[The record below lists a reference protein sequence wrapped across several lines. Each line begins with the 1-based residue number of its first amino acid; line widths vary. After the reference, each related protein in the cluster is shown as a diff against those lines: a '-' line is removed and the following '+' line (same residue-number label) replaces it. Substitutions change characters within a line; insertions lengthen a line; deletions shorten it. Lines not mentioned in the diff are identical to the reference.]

1 MATISPDSEIYIL
14 KNVPFDKSYNHTV
27 KWSSATVQHNTLL
40 GQNSSYVKYVLTS
53 QSYQRWKRDYIRV
66 DKTCDDLY
74 DCNYLA
80 FRNSTTG
87 GKWFYAFLDEPEY
100 INNNCSQLHYT
111 IDVMQTWMFDFTVPP
126 CFVERE
132 HAISDAIGEN
142 VVSENVGI
150 GEYVTNSYDHRINY
164 SVMLGAI
171 ITSKKLP
178 DVLYFDYNN
187 IRYHLFLTPT
197 FVPENLSTGA
207 ANKAPSGVPTG
218 VYVYCGFPIS
228 ANDVNEQ
235 FYSSYNQ
242 YNMQDF
248 HIYDNYGNIDVSMT
262 RNFPPTLQLVLSEIG
277 NGILLPDLSSLSID
291 DVLDV
296 YTYPA
301 ILNTKSYENNAT
313 GLSFKKGIGV
323 SLPQYLSTID
333 RFDENGIITDT
344 YTPVNNKMLTF
355 PYIKIHI
362 NANNGSSHDYAFE
375 DFKDLTQ
382 AFVIMGNYAN
392 KGSILFVPTS
402 YRGIDYDIEES
413 LSITDFPSPAYK
425 GSQFA
430 SWLESNKWGA
440 LGGLVSSAI
449 TSLSIRNASP
459 VGNNVL
465 NLGTNIADM
474 LNAPPKTA
482 GDINADVFKV
492 GANLIEFTI
501 QYQNI
506 KPQFARII
514 DEYFSVQGYASKRVK
529 IPNVFNGSSTRRSQW
544 NYLKTIGAHI
554 KSTNN
559 GIPAADIDM
568 INKILDN
575 GITFWYNIS
584 NVGNYALTNNIIT
597 G

>member
-1 MATISPDSEIYIL
+1 MAYITPNSTIYLL
-14 KNVPFDKSYNHTV
+14 KNVPFDRSYNHTV
-27 KWSSATVQHNTLL
+27 KWADASTQLNTLKASPFL
-40 GQNSSYVKYVLTS
+40 KYTLTE

-66 DKTCDDLY
+66 AMKCDLLY
-74 DCNYLA
+74 DCNYLIFQNTA
-80 FRNSTTG
+80 YGN
-87 GKWFYAFLDEPEY
+87 KWFYAFLDEPEY
-100 INNNCSQLHYT
+100 VNDNCSEIHYT
-111 IDVMQTWMFDFTVPP
+111 IDVMQTWLFDIDVPP

-132 HAISDAIGEN
+132 HAISDTIGSN
-142 VVSENVGI
+142 VVPENIGL

-178 DVLYFDYNN
+178 DIIYFVVDNT
-187 IRYHLFLTPT
+187 RYHFYLNPT
-197 FVPENLSTGA
+197 FVPENLNTGTG
-207 ANKAPSGVPTG
+207 NKAPSGVPNG
-218 VYVYCGFPIS
+218 VYIYCGFPIS

-235 FYSSYNQ
+235 FYTSYNQ

-248 HIYDNYGNIDVSMT
+248 HVYDEYGNIDVSMT

-277 NGILLPDLSSLSID
+277 NGIILTDFSSLSID
-291 DVLDV
+291 DILGV

-301 ILNTKSYENNAT
+301 VLNTKSYENNAVA
-313 GLSFKKGIGV
+313 LSFKKGIGV
-323 SLPQYLSTID
+323 SLPQDLSTISS
-333 RFDENGIITDT
+333 FDENGTLTDT

-375 DFKDLTQ
+375 DFTDLTQ
-382 AFVIMGNYAN
+382 SFLIMGNYAN
-392 KGSILFVPTS
+392 RGSISLIPTD
-402 YRGIDYDIEES
+402 YKGINLNIEES

-449 TSLSIRNASP
+449 TSLSSGNASP
-459 VGNNVL
+459 VANNIL

-514 DEYFSVQGYASKRVK
+514 DEYFSKFGYATKRVK
-529 IPNVFNGSSTRRSQW
+529 VPNVFSSNTTHRRNW
-544 NYLKTIGAHI
+544 NYLNTKGALV
-554 KSTNN
+554 KSAT
-559 GIPAADIDM
+559 GTSGVPAFDLEQIQ
-568 INKILDN
+568 NILDK
-575 GITFWYNIS
+575 GITFWNYIGQ
-584 NVGNYALTNNIIT
+584 VGNYNLDNSIVTQ
-597 G
+597 

>member
-1 MATISPDSEIYIL
+1 MAYITPNSTIYLL
-14 KNVPFDKSYNHTV
+14 KNVPFDRRYNHTV
-27 KWSSATVQHNTLL
+27 KWADASTQLNTLKASPFL
-40 GQNSSYVKYVLTS
+40 KYTLTE

-66 DKTCDDLY
+66 AMKCDLLY
-74 DCNYLA
+74 DCNYLIFQNTA
-80 FRNSTTG
+80 YGN
-87 GKWFYAFLDEPEY
+87 KWFYAFLDEPEY
-100 INNNCSQLHYT
+100 VNDNCSEIHYT
-111 IDVMQTWMFDFTVPP
+111 IDVMQTWLFDIDVPP

-132 HAISDAIGEN
+132 HAISDTIGSN
-142 VVSENVGI
+142 VVPENIGL

-178 DVLYFDYNN
+178 DIIYFVVDNT
-187 IRYHLFLTPT
+187 RYHFYLNPT
-197 FVPENLSTGA
+197 FVPENLNTGTG
-207 ANKAPSGVPTG
+207 NKAPSGVPNG
-218 VYVYCGFPIS
+218 VYIYCGFPIS

-235 FYSSYNQ
+235 FYTSYNQ

-248 HIYDNYGNIDVSMT
+248 HVYDEYGNIDVSMT

-277 NGILLPDLSSLSID
+277 NGIILTDFSSLSID
-291 DVLDV
+291 DILGV

-301 ILNTKSYENNAT
+301 VLNTKSYENNAVA
-313 GLSFKKGIGV
+313 LSFKKGIGV
-323 SLPQYLSTID
+323 SLPQELSTISS
-333 RFDENGIITDT
+333 FDENGTLTDT

-375 DFKDLTQ
+375 DFTDLTQ
-382 AFVIMGNYAN
+382 SFLIMGNYAN
-392 KGSILFVPTS
+392 RGSISLIPTD
-402 YRGIDYDIEES
+402 YKGINLNIEES

-449 TSLSIRNASP
+449 TSLSSGNASP
-459 VGNNVL
+459 VANNIL

-514 DEYFSVQGYASKRVK
+514 DEYFSKFGYATKRVK
-529 IPNVFNGSSTRRSQW
+529 VPNVFSSNTTHRRNW
-544 NYLKTIGAHI
+544 NYLNTKGALV
-554 KSTNN
+554 KSAT
-559 GIPAADIDM
+559 GTSGVPAFDLEQIQ
-568 INKILDN
+568 NILDK
-575 GITFWYNIS
+575 GITFWNFIDQ
-584 NVGNYALTNNIIT
+584 VGNYNLDNSIVTQ
-597 G
+597 

>member
-1 MATISPDSEIYIL
+1 MAYITPNSTIYLL
-14 KNVPFDKSYNHTV
+14 KNVPFDRSYNHTV
-27 KWSSATVQHNTLL
+27 KWADASTQLNTLKASPFL
-40 GQNSSYVKYVLTS
+40 KYTLTE

-66 DKTCDDLY
+66 AMKCDLLY
-74 DCNYLA
+74 DCNYLIFQNTA
-80 FRNSTTG
+80 YGN
-87 GKWFYAFLDEPEY
+87 KWFYAFLDEPEY
-100 INNNCSQLHYT
+100 VNDNCSEIHYT
-111 IDVMQTWMFDFTVPP
+111 IDVMQTWLFDIDVPP

-132 HAISDAIGEN
+132 HAISDTIGSN
-142 VVSENVGI
+142 VVPENIGL

-178 DVLYFDYNN
+178 DIIYFVVNN
-187 IRYHLFLTPT
+187 TRYHFYLNPT
-197 FVPENLSTGA
+197 FVPENLNTGTG
-207 ANKAPSGVPTG
+207 NKAPSGVPNG
-218 VYVYCGFPIS
+218 VYIYCGFPIS

-235 FYSSYNQ
+235 FYTSYNQ

-248 HIYDNYGNIDVSMT
+248 HVYDEYGNIDVSMT

-277 NGILLPDLSSLSID
+277 NGIILTDFSSLSID
-291 DVLDV
+291 DILGV

-301 ILNTKSYENNAT
+301 VLNTKSYENNAVA
-313 GLSFKKGIGV
+313 LSFKKGIGV
-323 SLPQYLSTID
+323 SLPQDLSTISS
-333 RFDENGIITDT
+333 FDENGTLTDT

-375 DFKDLTQ
+375 DFTDLTQ
-382 AFVIMGNYAN
+382 SFLIMGNYAN
-392 KGSILFVPTS
+392 RGSISLIPTD
-402 YRGIDYDIEES
+402 YKGINLNIEES

-449 TSLSIRNASP
+449 TSLSSGNASP
-459 VGNNVL
+459 VANNIL

-514 DEYFSVQGYASKRVK
+514 DEYFSKFGYATKRVK
-529 IPNVFNGSSTRRSQW
+529 VPNVFSSNTTHRRNW
-544 NYLKTIGAHI
+544 NYLNTKGALV
-554 KSTNN
+554 KSAT
-559 GIPAADIDM
+559 GTSGVPAFDLEQIQ
-568 INKILDN
+568 NILDK
-575 GITFWYNIS
+575 GITFWNYIGQ
-584 NVGNYALTNNIIT
+584 VGNYNLDNSIVTQ
-597 G
+597 

>member
-1 MATISPDSEIYIL
+1 MAYITPNSTIYLL
-14 KNVPFDKSYNHTV
+14 KNVPFDRSYNHTV
-27 KWSSATVQHNTLL
+27 KWANASTQLNTLKASPFL
-40 GQNSSYVKYVLTS
+40 QYSLTE

-66 DKTCDDLY
+66 AMKCDLLY
-74 DCNYLA
+74 DCNYLI
-80 FRNSTTG
+80 FQNSAYG
-87 GKWFYAFLDEPEY
+87 NKWFYAFLDEPEY
-100 INNNCSQLHYT
+100 VNDNCSEIHYT
-111 IDVMQTWMFDFTVPP
+111 IDVMQTWMFDIEVPP

-132 HAISDAIGEN
+132 HAISDTIGSN
-142 VVSENVGI
+142 VVPENIGL

-178 DVLYFDYNN
+178 DITYFVVNN
-187 IRYHLFLTPT
+187 ARYHFYLNPT
-197 FVPENLSTGA
+197 FIPENLNTGTG
-207 ANKAPSGVPTG
+207 NKAPSGVPNG
-218 VYVYCGFPIS
+218 VYIYCGFPIS

-235 FYSSYNQ
+235 FYTSYNQ

-248 HIYDNYGNIDVSMT
+248 HVYDEYGNIDVSMT

-277 NGILLPDLSSLSID
+277 NGIILSDFSNFSID
-291 DVLDV
+291 DILGV

-301 ILNTKSYENNAT
+301 VLNTKSYENNAVAMF
-313 GLSFKKGIGV
+313 FKKGIGV
-323 SLPQYLSTID
+323 SLPQYLSTISS
-333 RFDENGIITDT
+333 FDEYGTLTDT

-375 DFKDLTQ
+375 DFTDLTQ
-382 AFVIMGNYAN
+382 AFLIMGNYAN
-392 KGSILFVPTS
+392 RGSISLIPTD
-402 YRGIDYDIEES
+402 YKGINLNIEES

-430 SWLESNKWGA
+430 SWVESNKWGS

-449 TSLSIRNASP
+449 TSLSSGNASP
-459 VGNNVL
+459 VANNFL

-514 DEYFSVQGYASKRVK
+514 DEYFSKFGYATKRVK
-529 IPNVFNGSSTRRSQW
+529 VPNVFSSNTTHRRNW
-544 NYLKTIGAHI
+544 NYLNTKGALV
-554 KSTNN
+554 KSAS
-559 GIPAADIDM
+559 GASGVPAFDLEQIQ
-568 INKILDN
+568 NILDK
-575 GITFWYNIS
+575 GITFWNFIGQ
-584 NVGNYALTNNIIT
+584 VGNYNLDNSIVT
-597 G
+597 

>member
-14 KNVPFDKSYNHTV
+14 KNVPFDKSYNHTI

-40 GQNSSYVKYVLTS
+40 GQNSTYVKYVLTS

-142 VVSENVGI
+142 VVSENVDI

-171 ITSKKLP
+171 ITSKRLP

-197 FVPENLSTGA
+197 FVPENLNTGTG
-207 ANKAPSGVPTG
+207 NKAPSGVPNG
-218 VYVYCGFPIS
+218 AYIYCGFPVS

-291 DVLDV
+291 DVLCA

-301 ILNTKSYENNAT
+301 ALNTKSYENNAT

-375 DFKDLTQ
+375 DFADLTQ
-382 AFVIMGNYAN
+382 AFVVMGNYAN
-392 KGSILFVPTS
+392 RGSILFVPTS

-430 SWLESNKWGA
+430 TWLESNKWGA

-514 DEYFSVQGYASKRVK
+514 DDYLSMTGYATKKVK

-559 GIPAADIDM
+559 GIPAADIDL
-568 INKILDN
+568 INKIMDN